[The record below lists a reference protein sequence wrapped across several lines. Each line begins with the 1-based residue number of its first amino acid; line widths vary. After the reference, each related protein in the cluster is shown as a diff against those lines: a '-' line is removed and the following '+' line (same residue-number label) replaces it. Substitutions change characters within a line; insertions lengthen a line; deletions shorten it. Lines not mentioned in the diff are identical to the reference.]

1 VPLVVI
7 YDACVLFPAPL
18 RDLLLRLAERGL
30 VQARWSEEI
39 LDECFRNILTKRAD
53 LSMKALNRT
62 RMLMNTALP
71 DALVTDYEKL
81 AQGIELPDPNDRHV
95 VAAAMKADA
104 RVIVTFN
111 LRDFPDRTLS
121 AVQIEAQHPDKFIF
135 NLLSLNDAPVAAVI
149 REQAADLKNPRR
161 TTGELLDILRAQGL
175 PKSMQKLQELLTIQP
190 VED

>member
-30 VQARWSEEI
+30 VRARWSDEI
-39 LDECFRNILTKRAD
+39 LDEYFRNILAKR
-53 LSMKALNRT
+53 
-62 RMLMNTALP
+62 
-71 DALVTDYEKL
+71 
-81 AQGIELPDPNDRHV
+81 NDRRV

-121 AVQIEAQHPDKFIF
+121 AVQIEAQHPDKFIL
-135 NLLSLNDAPVAAVI
+135 NLLSLDDATVAAVI
-149 REQAADLKNPRR
+149 REQAADLKNPHFQGQRHAR
-161 TTGELLDILRAQGL
+161 LSTRLTRFGDGIL
-175 PKSMQKLQELLTIQP
+175 
-190 VED
+190 